1 MATQNIRVLGY
12 GVIENAVLNPVS
24 FTGGG
29 TYADSSDY
37 INISG
42 DMVYTANQMVYDNIR
57 GSHITETLSTFPVS
71 MIVEKSQVV
80 SLYQGPVGG
89 YTSL

>member
-1 MATQNIRVLGY
+1 MAQNIRLLGY
-12 GVIENAVLNPVS
+12 GVIENAVLNPVT

-29 TYADSSDY
+29 TYANPNDY
-37 INISG
+37 INITG
-42 DMVYTANQMVYDNIR
+42 DMVYTANQMVYDNVR

-71 MIVEKSQVV
+71 IIVEKSQVV
-80 SLYQGPVGG
+80 SVYQGPVTG